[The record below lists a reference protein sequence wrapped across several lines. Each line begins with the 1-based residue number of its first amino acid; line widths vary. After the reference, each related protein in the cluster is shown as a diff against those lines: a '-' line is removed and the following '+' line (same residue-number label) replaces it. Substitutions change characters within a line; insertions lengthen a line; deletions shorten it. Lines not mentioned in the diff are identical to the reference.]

1 MLLSSNKNNKK
12 VLFFLNFIIYFVIQS
27 TLHMDD
33 KYLQDISDIK
43 NMMNKSSQFI
53 SLSGLGGIM
62 AGLYALIGAF
72 VTHKLI
78 QNNNNNYGTDNYDS
92 IITLESDTFKLI
104 VLTAFAVL
112 FLSIATAV
120 ILTYNKAKREG
131 ENVWNSTSK
140 RLLTNFMIPLVTGG
154 VFGLLLLRNGSY
166 GLIAPVTLI
175 FYGLSCV
182 NASKYTLRDVRYLG
196 ITIVIIGLLATEFSG
211 YALEFWA
218 LGFGIC
224 HIVYGSMMYFKYDRN

>member
-1 MLLSSNKNNKK
+1 MK
-12 VLFFLNFIIYFVIQS
+12 
-27 TLHMDD
+27 D

-62 AGLYALIGAF
+62 AGVYALIGAYIAHE
-72 VTHKLI
+72 VI
-78 QNNNNNYGTDNYDS
+78 QSNKIDYDS
-92 IITLESDTFKLI
+92 SGYNQVITLESTTFKLI
-104 VLTAFAVL
+104 LLIAFLVLILSVSTAFL
-112 FLSIATAV
+112 
-120 ILTYNKAKREG
+120 LTISKARKEG
-131 ENVWNSTSK
+131 ETVWNTASK
-140 RLLTNFMIPLVTGG
+140 RILTNFLIPLITGG
-154 VFGLLLLRNGSY
+154 IFGLLLLRNGSY

-182 NASKYTLRDVRYLG
+182 NASKYTYRDVRYLG

-218 LGFGIC
+218 LGFGVC
-224 HIVYGSMMYFKYDRN
+224 HIIYGSMMYFKYDRN